1 MTITVSKDLEERLR
15 SQAML
20 RGIEPDAYAARLLEQ
35 GLAANADESRDP
47 TLDLIDQWDAEDAT
61 DDPEEI
67 ARRQKEAEEF
77 MESLAK
83 SRIEMEG
90 PHARKLW
97 P

>member
-1 MTITVSKDLEERLR
+1 
-15 SQAML
+15 ML
-20 RGIEPDAYAARLLEQ
+20 RGIEPDAFAARLLEQ
-35 GLAANADESRDP
+35 GLAANATESRDP
-47 TLDLIDQWDAEDAT
+47 TLELIEQWDAEDAT

-67 ARRQKEAEEF
+67 ARRQKDAEEF